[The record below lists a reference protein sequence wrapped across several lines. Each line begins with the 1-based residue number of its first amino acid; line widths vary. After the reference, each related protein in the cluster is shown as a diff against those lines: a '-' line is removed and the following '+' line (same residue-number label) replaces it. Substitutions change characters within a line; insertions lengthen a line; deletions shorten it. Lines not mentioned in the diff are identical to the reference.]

1 MYKIIG
7 GDGNEY
13 GPVTVDQ
20 LRVWLT
26 QGRLNRQTRVRTAA
40 DAEWKTAGEFPE
52 LAALFEPTSARPA
65 SPGPPPLIKPATS
78 QRRETGLAVASLVLG
93 LFSIALCLGVL
104 AGIPAIICGHL
115 ARRRA
120 VRSPDRYGGAG
131 LASTGLAL
139 GYLSI
144 LLTFVIAAVVLP
156 GLSKVTHQAMM
167 QRTVQGNGFQRN
179 GSQRGGF
186 QRNSCQRNLREIGLA
201 FKVWALDH
209 NDQYPFNVSTNA
221 GGTLELCQPDQD
233 GFDQNALAHFLIIS
247 NELTT
252 PLLLVCPNDH
262 GKHPASDFTS
272 LRELNVTYR
281 LRTGANIN
289 SQNPQEILAVCPLDG
304 NSLYCD
310 GNVRARPRPAATA
323 K

>member
-1 MYKIIG
+1 VYKIIG
-7 GDGNEY
+7 GDGKEY
-13 GPVTVDQ
+13 GPVTLEQ
-20 LRVWLT
+20 LRLWLT
-26 QGRLNRQTRVRTAA
+26 QGRLNRQTRVKAA
-40 DAEWKTAGEFPE
+40 TDTEWKSAAEIPE
-52 LAALFEPTSARPA
+52 LAALFDPA
-65 SPGPPPLIKPATS
+65 GAQPAGHGPPPLIKPAAA
-78 QRRETGLAVASLVLG
+78 QKRDTGLAVTSLVLG
-93 LFSIALCLGVL
+93 LSSISPCPGVL
-104 AGIPAIICGHL
+104 TGIPAIICGHL

-120 VRSPDRYGGAG
+120 RRSPDRYGGAG
-131 LASTGLAL
+131 LAFFGFAL
-139 GYLSI
+139 GYVSI
-144 LLTFVIAAVVLP
+144 ALFFVLLAMGLPAV
-156 GLSKVTHQAMM
+156 SQARRQAMQHNV
-167 QRTVQGNGFQRN
+167 QRNGFQRN
-179 GSQRGGF
+179 GF

-221 GGTLELCQPDQD
+221 GGTLELCQPDKD

-262 GKHPASDFTS
+262 SKRSAADFTA
-272 LRELNVTYR
+272 LGKLNITYR

-310 GNVRARPRPAATA
+310 GNVRARPRSVPTP